1 MVKTV
6 YTTNNRRKNEKLVNV
21 TKSGLNDL
29 KKEIEKMSDDETE
42 IEKPVKVVDIVEKI
56 NRQNQ
61 ELSGLKILTSDQMLR
76 RLQTT
81 LVQSKAGNNSEKN

>member
-1 MVKTV
+1 MDYFQKKSRFQRHSEMVKTV

-61 ELSGLKILTSDQMLR
+61 EL
-76 RLQTT
+76 
-81 LVQSKAGNNSEKN
+81 

>member
-61 ELSGLKILTSDQMLR
+61 EL
-76 RLQTT
+76 
-81 LVQSKAGNNSEKN
+81 